1 MNLKMEVAELRTSLD
16 DSRHLA
22 TQYREQTTSLQSKLT
37 AATDER
43 DILSEK
49 LSKYKAKMLQMKRLI
64 DTLKR
69 ERTELCVKLEAAQS
83 EAIECRNRSRQLL
96 RSNENLMSER
106 DSLTGM
112 VMSEE
117 ERRASA
123 ARRLRRTSL
132 LSQVSLGSLSL
143 PFTQEGTS
151 PHDSTST
158 IDSNV
163 LADVVKAFAGTE
175 VQAPITSSTVDIPK
189 EGPSRRPSRRSSWR
203 RPSLINSL
211 EEETTIPEYAS
222 ISAVATSRR
231 RSLAMQRRSSEMSLG
246 LDSVA
251 EDEDLADEISRLRL
265 EEDALP
271 VTLPTTIVGQQT
283 STCVLKLGDQAP
295 NPLEHKMIDGQNSI
309 TLNDILL
316 PQAEDDPLQ
325 ESDGTNKDVID
336 FLRNSGHQL
345 SNAECYCSEEELA
358 NMPSSVAQHNI
369 IRTPLSTN
377 SHVQDPLPS
386 PIGEDV
392 STNMSASIKKVPS
405 GVLDRVIG
413 GLFQERVDTQD
424 QHQTKENKKEE
435 SCHPSGTISL
445 ATRMP
450 RRNSLN
456 SKMA

>member
-37 AATDER
+37 AATNER

-49 LSKYKAKMLQMKRLI
+49 LSKYKAKMLQMKTLI

-69 ERTELCVKLEAAQS
+69 ERTEMCVKLEAAQS

-96 RSNENLMSER
+96 QSNENLVSER

-112 VMSEE
+112 ILSEE

-123 ARRLRRTSL
+123 GRRVQRTSL
-132 LSQVSLGSLSL
+132 LSQVSIGSISL
-143 PFTQEGTS
+143 PFTQAGTS
-151 PHDSTST
+151 PHDSNST

-163 LADVVKAFAGTE
+163 LADVAKAFAGTE
-175 VQAPITSSTVDIPK
+175 VQVPVTSSTVDIRK
-189 EGPSRRPSRRSSWR
+189 EGLSRRSSRRSSWR
-203 RPSLINSL
+203 RPSLIDSL
-211 EEETTIPEYAS
+211 EEETANSEGAS
-222 ISAVATSRR
+222 ISAAATSRR
-231 RSLAMQRRSSEMSLG
+231 RSLMQRRSSEMSLG

-251 EDEDLADEISRLRL
+251 EDEDLADEISRLRV
-265 EEDALP
+265 EEDGLP
-271 VTLPTTIVGQQT
+271 VTLPTTVVGRQT
-283 STCVLKLGDQAP
+283 STCVSKLGDQAP
-295 NPLEHKMIDGQNSI
+295 NPLAHKMIDGQDSI

-336 FLRNSGHQL
+336 FLRNAGHQL

-358 NMPSSVAQHNI
+358 NMPSSVAQNNI
-369 IRTPLSTN
+369 TRTPLSTN
-377 SHVQDPLPS
+377 LHGQDPLPS
-386 PIGEDV
+386 PIGADV

-424 QHQTKENKKEE
+424 QHQTKESRKEE